1 MSAAPGAARDPTAA
15 EAVRRAAATPL
26 QVDVD
31 DLENKPALSDNADSP
46 TKRTRWDVQRPPPAG
61 SAPSPVSGISLADLT
76 AALAPLTAGVT
87 EMRQRLTEVENQFT
101 TKVGK
106 TLDMVQE
113 LNQRQKDQGVK
124 IQQLQDDLHQHR

>member
-31 DLENKPALSDNADSP
+31 DLENRPALSDNADSP

-61 SAPSPVSGISLADLT
+61 SSPSPVSGISLADLT

-87 EMRQRLTEVENQFT
+87 EMRQRLTEVETPIYHQSRQD
-101 TKVGK
+101 VGHGAGTQPK
-106 TLDMVQE
+106 AE
-113 LNQRQKDQGVK
+113 GSGRQNTATAG
-124 IQQLQDDLHQHR
+124 